1 MNSTFSSCL
10 GISPFIYLLYYIYFC
25 NYNIHFFFFTE
36 NTQTYIFFTV
46 NTHTNPISS
55 VFFEA
60 AHDTLLAPTIRHGFD
75 SNTDPHS
82 WGSFGAHSSREIKRT
97 ELVQT
102 HSREPFQTQ
111 PGTQTLTKGN
121 WDFRGRNPICKFCSY
136 YTPAPML
143 RGMLGC
149 MQGTFYYKRISHL
162 TGTW

>member
-1 MNSTFSSCL
+1 MKYVDTYYTRPFHWWIRLFRHVLAFLLLSTCY
-10 GISPFIYLLYYIYFC
+10 IIYTSVIITYI
-25 NYNIHFFFFTE
+25 FFFTE

-102 HSREPFQTQ
+102 IHRNLSKRSLGHRPSLKAIETLGG
-111 PGTQTLTKGN
+111 GTLFASSAAIT
-121 WDFRGRNPICKFCSY
+121 
-136 YTPAPML
+136 
-143 RGMLGC
+143 
-149 MQGTFYYKRISHL
+149 HL
-162 TGTW
+162 HQCWGGY